1 MATSAKVVESEALSL
16 PREDRTRL
24 VVHLLE
30 SIEERP
36 DADPR
41 QVERAWLAE
50 ASRRYQAYLRG
61 EEKAIPAE
69 DVYSELR
76 ADDR

>member
-1 MATSAKVVESEALSL
+1 MATSAKIVESEALSL

-36 DADPR
+36 DANSQ

>member
-1 MATSAKVVESEALSL
+1 MSTSAEAVEKKALSL

-24 VVHLLE
+24 VMHLLE

-36 DADPR
+36 HADPR

-50 ASRRYQAYLRG
+50 ANRRYQAYLRG
-61 EEKAIPAE
+61 EEQSIPAE
-69 DVYSELR
+69 DVFSELR
-76 ADDR
+76 ADDS